1 MESLLSA
8 QRTSRIAPLENRL
21 QSISVTSYSLNQ
33 LDSKLTSLNQS
44 LQGFRTANGGVI
56 ERTVSSSNE
65 SVLTVNAGAS
75 ATNTSA
81 SIQVSSLA
89 SNGVLSFD
97 NTYDSLD
104 TKLTEND
111 FTQTVEFTL
120 GKGDAAEFF
129 TIESDSNQTVASF
142 ITEFNKKSTRAVAS
156 AVNVETD
163 GTPQYK
169 IVINSLSQGT
179 EQGSISAVDVNE
191 LFKGQTLDQATD
203 AQLTVSGISG
213 TITRSSNTVTDI
225 FPGLT
230 FNLNGTGSSNITVT
244 TNTAGSV
251 SKVQA
256 VVDKFNDLV
265 GYLKEANSLTSGANG
280 NLLFGPLAR
289 TSIDENIL
297 SALRSGISNAFN
309 TGSDFGISTKMDG
322 TLSFNT
328 NTFSNALTTNPAG
341 VTSAFSNFGESSGST
356 NGLISSYTKFGGIID
371 IAQDF
376 NRAETA
382 RTEERIRS
390 LDRVFSGQ
398 EQQLRRQYSKI
409 QEQLSL
415 MESQSRFL
423 QGLFSRF

>member
-21 QSISVTSYSLNQ
+21 QSISGTSYSLNQ

-44 LQGFRTANGGVI
+44 LQSLRSTNGGVI
-56 ERTVSSSNE
+56 ERTVSSSNQ

-111 FTQTVEFTL
+111 FTHTVEFTL
-120 GKGDAAEFF
+120 GTGDAAEFF

-142 ITEFNKKSTRAVAS
+142 IAEFNKKSARAVAS
-156 AVNVETD
+156 AVNVGTD

-230 FNLNGTGSSNITVT
+230 FNLSSTGSSNITVT

-309 TGSDFGISTKMDG
+309 TGSDFGISTEMDG

-341 VTSAFSNFGESSGST
+341 VTSAFSNFGESAGST
-356 NGLISSYTKFGGIID
+356 NGIISSYTKFGGIID

-376 NRAETA
+376 NRAETT

-390 LDRVFSGQ
+390 LNRVFSGQ